1 MSEDLTKNLPAS
13 DSEKLTEILSTVL
26 RLDSRVERL
35 YSKVESLDSRTETL
49 DSRVENLGSR
59 VERLEST
66 VERLDSRLSG
76 LEQNVDERLY
86 DTRPFWETVVADI
99 AQLQAGQERLTE
111 GLERLTEGQLRLTEG
126 LERLT
131 EGQER
136 LTEGQQ
142 RLEDGL
148 EFLSGESR
156 EIRTLLRD
164 IFRRL
169 SIFNDT
175 LVTMQADYRDIYDRV
190 REIERQR

>member
-1 MSEDLTKNLPAS
+1 MSEDLTRNLPSS
-13 DSEKLTEILSTVL
+13 DGEKLTQILATVQ

-35 YSKVESLDSRTETL
+35 
-49 DSRVENLGSR
+49 
-59 VERLEST
+59 
-66 VERLDSRLSG
+66 DSRLGS
-76 LEQNVDERLY
+76 LEQKVDERLH
-86 DTRPFWETVVADI
+86 DTRPIWEKVNTDI
-99 AQLQAGQERLTE
+99 AELQAGQ
-111 GLERLTEGQLRLTEG
+111 Q
-126 LERLT
+126 
-131 EGQER
+131 R

-142 RLEDGL
+142 RLEQGQ
-148 EFLSGESR
+148 EFLRGESR